1 MSRLI
6 DKDALMDNMFLYA
19 APEMMWDMADIM
31 HKIDEMPIIELP
43 KRSERYNGM
52 VKELLE
58 LEERTKH
65 FCLTSVERRAFQAYV
80 EERLGV

>member
-1 MSRLI
+1 MSRMI
-6 DKDALMDNMFLYA
+6 DVDVFMDNMFRYA
-19 APEMMWDMADIM
+19 APEMMWDMVDIM

-58 LEERTKH
+58 LEEQTKH
-65 FCLTSVERRAFQAYV
+65 FCLTSTERRAFQAYV
-80 EERLGV
+80 EERMGI